1 MNGASDLG
9 RVDVLRIILNGDMDV
24 VDVLSIILNLAAI
37 CESYTL
43 DVLRIIP
50 RERQYQV
57 FGRFA
62 DHSQFEYALIGY
74 EWTFCG
80 SFSMDGDRK

>member
-37 CESYTL
+37 CESYAL

-50 RERQYQV
+50 RERQNQA

-62 DHSQFEYALIGY
+62 DHS
-74 EWTFCG
+74 
-80 SFSMDGDRK
+80 